1 VQARTT
7 LLPKAVKREFALPTL
22 ATSWLGPITTESKH
36 QRGASAPR
44 TLPLTCPHPWPRA
57 CSCACFTRIILE
69 CRSSSVLLAT
79 THAP

>member
-7 LLPKAVKREFALPTL
+7 LLPKAARREFALPTL

-36 QRGASAPR
+36 QRDASAPR
-44 TLPLTCPHPWPRA
+44 TLPLTCPYPWPRA
-57 CSCACFTRIILE
+57 CCFTRIVLE

-79 THAP
+79 TTHAP